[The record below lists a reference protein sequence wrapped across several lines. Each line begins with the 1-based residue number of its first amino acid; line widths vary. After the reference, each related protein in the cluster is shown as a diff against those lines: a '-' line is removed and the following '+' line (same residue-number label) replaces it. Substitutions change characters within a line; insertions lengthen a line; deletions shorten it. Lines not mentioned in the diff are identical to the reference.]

1 MANLRYLRIVDGSVT
16 KQIDDLGK
24 EYPHTC
30 FPRGGPNSTWLSEQN
45 LTLITEVDISDARD
59 KVENV
64 TPYQS
69 GGKWYTQKVT
79 AYSPPSVTMSD
90 DEKWALVRSDRD
102 SRLRMTDFILVA
114 DAPSSFTDKLDAWK
128 TYRQSLRDIT
138 KQSDPDNITW
148 PTKPS

>member
-1 MANLRYLRIVDGSVT
+1 MANLRYLKIVDGSVI
-16 KQIDDLGK
+16 KQIDNLGK

-30 FPRGGPNSTWLSEQN
+30 FPQGGPNSTWISEQN

-79 AYSPPSVTMSD
+79 AYSPPSVTMTD

-102 SRLRMTDFILVA
+102 SRLRLTDFILVA

-128 TYRQSLRDIT
+128 TYRQALRDVT
-138 KQSDPDNITW
+138 KQSDPDKITW
-148 PTKPS
+148 PSEPS

>member
-16 KQIDDLGK
+16 KQIDNLGK

-30 FPRGGPNSTWLSEQN
+30 FPQGGPNSTWLSEQN
-45 LTLITEVDISDARD
+45 LTPITEVDISDARD

-79 AYSPPSVTMSD
+79 AYSDPVRTTE
-90 DEKWALVRSDRD
+90 EKWADVRNDRND
-102 SRLRMTDFILVA
+102 RLRRCDYVLLA
-114 DAPSSFTDKLDAWK
+114 DAPSSVTSKLDAWK
-128 TYRQSLRDIT
+128 TYRQALRDVPS
-138 KQSDPDNITW
+138 QSDPDKITW
-148 PTKPS
+148 PSEPS

>member
-1 MANLRYLRIVDGSVT
+1 MRYVKVEDGKVT
-16 KQIDDLGK
+16 KTIDNLGK
-24 EYPHTC
+24 EYPTTC
-30 FPRGGPNSTWLSEQN
+30 FPAGGPNSDWLSGEK
-45 LTLITEVDISDARD
+45 LVVVTEVKFSDSRD

-64 TPYQS
+64 DPFLDD
-69 GGKWYTQKVT
+69 GKWYTQKVT

-90 DEKWALVRSDRD
+90 DDKWALVRSDRD

>member
-1 MANLRYLRIVDGSVT
+1 MANLRYLKIVDGSVI
-16 KQIDDLGK
+16 KQIDNLGK

-30 FPRGGPNSTWLSEQN
+30 FPQGGPNSTWISEQN

-79 AYSPPSVTMSD
+79 AYSPPSVTMTD

-128 TYRQSLRDIT
+128 TYRQALRDVT
-138 KQSDPDNITW
+138 KQSDPDKITW
-148 PTKPS
+148 PSEPS